1 MTPGLAPRTMRALNA
16 ARTSERGATNPRVGT
31 EVSRPILVAGIGNV
45 FLGDDG
51 FGSEV
56 ARRLARQSLPKQVKV
71 VDDGIR
77 GMHLAYDLLDGYD
90 ALVMVDALPG
100 KGSPG
105 DITVLEVGPEDIG
118 PSQLD
123 AHGMDPVAVLG
134 SVEALGGEVPRTLV
148 VGCQPLDI
156 GEGIGL
162 TPAVDEAVDAAI
174 ATVHGLLGDLITD
187 QVAGVGAGRQA

>member
-1 MTPGLAPRTMRALNA
+1 M
-16 ARTSERGATNPRVGT
+16 RTSGKGATNPRAET
-31 EVSRPILVAGIGNV
+31 KVSRPILVAGIGNV

-71 VDDGIR
+71 VDYGIR

-90 ALVMVDALPG
+90 ALVIVDALPG
-100 KGSPG
+100 HGKPG
-105 DITVLEVGPEDIG
+105 DITVLEVGPDDIG
-118 PSQLD
+118 PGQLD

-134 SVEALGGEVPRTLV
+134 SLSALGGELPRTLV
-148 VGCQPLDI
+148 VGCQPLDV

-162 TPAVDEAVDAAI
+162 TPAVDDAVDVAV
-174 ATVHGLLGDLITD
+174 ATVHRLLGDLITD
-187 QVAGVGAGRQA
+187 QAAGVHVGQQV